1 MPATRGRLVLLVC
14 AIAFG
19 SGAASL
25 VFEALWFHQAGL
37 ALGNG
42 ITTSSLVLSGFMAGL
57 SLGGLL
63 AQRIGRPASPMRL
76 YAVLEG
82 IVALTGLALV
92 HVLPA
97 LGSVL
102 APRLVALAAH
112 PLLAG
117 ALRLGLSLLLLL
129 LPSTA
134 MGATLPLLTSALSA
148 CDRSFGRVL
157 GRLYAANTLGAVVGV
172 VVDLD
177 VVEPGIDHQAFER

>member
-1 MPATRGRLVLLVC
+1 MPAARSPSVLAPSVLLVC

-42 ITTSSLVLSGFMAGL
+42 VTTSSLVLSGFMAGL
-57 SLGGLL
+57 ALGGLL
-63 AQRIGRPASPMRL
+63 AQRLERPASPMRL
-76 YAVLEG
+76 YAALEA
-82 IVALTGLALV
+82 IVALAGLALV
-92 HVLPA
+92 YVLPA
-97 LGSVL
+97 LGGVL
-102 APRLVALAAH
+102 APRLTAFAAH

-117 ALRLGLSLLLLL
+117 ALRLALSFLLLL

-148 CDRSFGRVL
+148 GELSFGPVL
-157 GRLYAANTLGAVVGV
+157 GRVYAA
-172 VVDLD
+172 
-177 VVEPGIDHQAFER
+177 

>member
-1 MPATRGRLVLLVC
+1 MPAARSPSVLAPSVLSVC

-42 ITTSSLVLSGFMAGL
+42 VATSSLVLSGFMAGL
-57 SLGGLL
+57 ALGGLL
-63 AQRIGRPASPMRL
+63 AQRIERPASPMRL
-76 YAVLEG
+76 YAALEA
-82 IVALTGLALV
+82 IVALAGLALV

-102 APRLVALAAH
+102 APQLTALAAH
-112 PLLAG
+112 PLAAG
-117 ALRLGLSLLLLL
+117 ALRLLLSFVLLL

-134 MGATLPLLTSALSA
+134 MGATLPLLTSALSVYEP
-148 CDRSFGRVL
+148 SFGRAL
-157 GRLYAANTLGAVVGV
+157 GRL
-172 VVDLD
+172 
-177 VVEPGIDHQAFER
+177 